1 MKHYDPAGGHAFA
14 LGHDTFGRLQL
25 VMNGKVVGPL
35 TPVRSFPISAPGEG
49 IALVDDNGTEQIWLD
64 RLEDL
69 PLDQRMLVQE
79 ELASREFTPEIRRIR
94 QVSSFA
100 TPSRWHVETD
110 KGETTLLLK
119 AEEDIR
125 RLSASTLLIADGHG
139 VQFLIRNVSALDKSS
154 RRLLDHFL

>member
-1 MKHYDPAGGHAFA
+1 MKYYNPRDSGAFA
-14 LGHDTFGRLQL
+14 LGRDNFGRLQL
-25 VMNGKVVGPL
+25 ATNGKIVGPL
-35 TPVRSFPISAPGEG
+35 IPVRSFPISAPGEG
-49 IALVDDNGTEQIWLD
+49 IALVDDNGTEQIWLE

-69 PLDQRMLVQE
+69 PLDQRTLVQE

-94 QVSSFA
+94 HVSSFA
-100 TPSRWHVETD
+100 TPSRWQVDTD
-110 KGETTLLLK
+110 KGEASLLLK

-125 RLSASTLLIADGHG
+125 RLSPSTLLIADGHG